1 MAIINLKT
9 ASGNI
14 AQNQF
19 IVTDGAM
26 FTFHSYESIICVYHR
41 PSATI
46 VVDKKWNYSNTTR
59 RYFYQFLREYTGH
72 NVRSKKDFLQLVKT
86 NNLIT
91 LINE

>member
-19 IVTDGAM
+19 VVTDGSM
-26 FTFHSYESIICVYHR
+26 FTLHSYKSVICVYHR

-46 VVDKKWNYSNTTR
+46 VVDKKWNYSATTR

-72 NVRSKKDFLQLVKT
+72 NVRSKKDFLRLVET
-86 NNLIT
+86 NDLVT
-91 LINE
+91 LK